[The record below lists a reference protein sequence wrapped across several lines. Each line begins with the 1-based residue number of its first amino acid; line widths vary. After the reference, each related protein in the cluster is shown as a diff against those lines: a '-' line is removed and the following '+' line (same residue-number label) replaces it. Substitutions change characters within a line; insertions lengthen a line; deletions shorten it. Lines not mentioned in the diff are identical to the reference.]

1 MGRMAVRDGGWILSE
16 RRCGRYSYRPPVQ
29 KVIAAME
36 TDRIV
41 LPGDVIERAGAGLQC
56 GSGVAQRGDAI
67 VATVRGFVTR
77 MSRLLSV
84 APMTS
89 IYTPNVGDVVVGR
102 IAQVQQQRWKVQ
114 IGCSVLALLRLT
126 SIYLPDDQ
134 LRRRTTADERNMR
147 QYFDVGDLVC
157 AEVQEVPSGGG
168 VSLHTRQQHPRR
180 LDRGAVVD
188 VPARLIKRVPT
199 HICALERGGAAFQV
213 IWGVNGA
220 VWVAPADAAGAALLP
235 RIRNCIV
242 LLATYQQQISTDAL
256 CAVFERTQRL
266 AASRIATPDGARAV
280 GIIR

>member
-1 MGRMAVRDGGWILSE
+1 
-16 RRCGRYSYRPPVQ
+16 
-29 KVIAAME
+29 ME

-41 LPGDVIERAGAGLQC
+41 LPGDVIESASAGVMC
-56 GSGVAQRGDAI
+56 GSGVELRGEEI

-84 APMTS
+84 TPMTS
-89 IYTPNVGDVVVGR
+89 IYTPNVGDIVIGR

-114 IGCSVLALLRLT
+114 IGCSVLAILRLT

-157 AEVQEVPSGGG
+157 AEVQEVPSSGS

-180 LDRGAVVD
+180 LDRGIVVD

-199 HICALERGGAAFQV
+199 HICALDREGLAFQI
-213 IWGVNGA
+213 IWGVNGT
-220 VWVAPADAAGAALLP
+220 VWVAPTDAAGAAVLP

-256 CAVFERTQRL
+256 CAVFERTQEMP
-266 AASRIATPDGARAV
+266 ASRIVSIDAARAL
-280 GIIR
+280 GFAQ